1 MSKTTKPIKT
11 AKPAPAAAAAP
22 AKESGSGMTVE
33 LKKVEIQKKAYEISQ
48 AKKSYNDYIWLWAEA
63 DAKIGQSCLP
73 DLKTNPASVKVDVKK
88 IVAKPAE
95 ADVKKLAGEY
105 FKKGAKVQEIH
116 WFIAERQYILDAAK
130 AKK

>member
-1 MSKTTKPIKT
+1 MSKTTKPAKT
-11 AKPAPAAAAAP
+11 AKPAPVAAAS
-22 AKESGSGMTVE
+22 SGSGTTVE

-48 AKKSYNDYIWLWAEA
+48 AKKSYNDYVWLWAEA
-63 DAKIGQSCLP
+63 DVKLGQSCQP

-95 ADVKKLAGEY
+95 ADVKKLAGDY
-105 FKKGAKVQEIH
+105 FKKGAKVQDIH
-116 WFIAERQYILDAAK
+116 WFIAERQYILDAVK

>member
-1 MSKTTKPIKT
+1 MSKTTKPVKIV
-11 AKPAPAAAAAP
+11 KPAPAAAP

-33 LKKVEIQKKAYEISQ
+33 LKKVEIQKKAYEVSQ
-48 AKKSYNDYIWLWAEA
+48 AKKSYNDYVWLWAEL
-63 DAKIGQSCLP
+63 DMKLGQACQP
-73 DLKTNPASVKVDVKK
+73 DLKTNPASVKVDAKK
-88 IVAKPAE
+88 IVAKPAD

-105 FKKGAKVQEIH
+105 FKKGAKVQDIH